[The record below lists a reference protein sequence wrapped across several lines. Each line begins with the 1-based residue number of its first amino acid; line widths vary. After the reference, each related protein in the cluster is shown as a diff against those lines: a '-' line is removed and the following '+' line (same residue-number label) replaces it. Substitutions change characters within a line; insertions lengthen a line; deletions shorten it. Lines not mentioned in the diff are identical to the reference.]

1 MLLFIALTAATGT
14 FTLYPGPAAP
24 DSRIEAITQRGPIYE
39 MIVRC
44 DEGSAIMT
52 YSPVE
57 QLYCSPL
64 HVCSSN
70 RTAVIARSC
79 SGGTSQIDK

>member
-1 MLLFIALTAATGT
+1 MLFVVAITAATST

-24 DSRIEAITQRGPIYE
+24 DQRIEAITQRGPIYE

-44 DEGSAIMT
+44 DEDAAILT

-57 QLYCSPL
+57 RLYCSPQ
-64 HVCSSN
+64 HVCGSD
-70 RTAVIARSC
+70 RTEAIARSC
-79 SGGTSQIDK
+79 SGGTSRTIK